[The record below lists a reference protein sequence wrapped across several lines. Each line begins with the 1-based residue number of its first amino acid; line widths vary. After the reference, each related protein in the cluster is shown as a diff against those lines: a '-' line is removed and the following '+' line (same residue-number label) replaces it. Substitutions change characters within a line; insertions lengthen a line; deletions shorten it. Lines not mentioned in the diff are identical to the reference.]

1 MHDHFNQESTAPALK
16 WIVLAFLLVLL
27 LKFSLAAALDLYSDE
42 IFYWLASNHPALA
55 YSDLPFMTALLAGA
69 VSSLLPGEAF
79 FVRLPFLLLGSCI
92 PLLVYWLARPLTNH
106 RMALESAG
114 LALCLPLGGFLGLL
128 AVPDVPLI
136 VFGLLAIGSFERA
149 LRRNHWRF
157 WLATGVVTALGLS
170 THYRFLLYPAAAIL
184 FLICFPGAREQ
195 WRNPRFWVTI
205 GIASIG
211 LIPVLW
217 FNLSNQLSSA
227 SFYLVERHP
236 WQFQPAGLLHVFKQ
250 AGLVTPPLYAA
261 LVFTA
266 WQLWRRTRNGERGP
280 ALLLA
285 FALVNINVYLV
296 LAPWS
301 DADST
306 SIHWP
311 LSGYFPLL
319 VYLPEALRSLWQW
332 FAERWTK
339 TIADRIIFAIPCI
352 GFIGTLL
359 ALLGVGSQAFQQSLQ
374 MLIGT
379 GVLSNKMAGWQQFTR
394 HTENLLASSFA
405 ANDPVIITDNYYT
418 AAQLEF
424 AGLTSHAYTLDQD
437 KAVRDGRITQ
447 LRLWGKDGSAL
458 PANDISN
465 GLFISEDS
473 TITVGEKAEI
483 IDRLCH
489 RAQHIIALDT
499 LNLFAG
505 DKTFSFYQFQ
515 GLDNP
520 PREAPASPCPRPMR
534 AWLDLPVEHA
544 EVSGQ
549 FVIAGWAISE
559 EVGVASVSVLL
570 DGELVQE
577 TEYGNPR
584 PDVVNAESAQ
594 ADPNAPNLGFH
605 TELDSRQYS
614 NGSYDMTIV
623 VRNNQGAVYRLP
635 VRTISIA
642 N

>member
-1 MHDHFNQESTAPALK
+1 MQDHFDQESTAPALK
-16 WIVLAFLLVLL
+16 WIGLAFLLVML
-27 LKFSLAAALDLYSDE
+27 LKFSLAAVLDLYSDE
-42 IFYWLASNHPALA
+42 VFYWLASNHPALA
-55 YSDLPFMTALLAGA
+55 YSDLPFMTAMLAGA
-69 VSSLLPGEAF
+69 ASSLVPGEAF
-79 FVRLPFLLLGSCI
+79 FVRMPFLLLGSCV
-92 PLLVYWLARPLTNH
+92 PLLVYWIAKPLTNQ

-149 LRRNHWRF
+149 LRCDQWRY
-157 WLATGVVTALGLS
+157 WLATGLVTALGLS

-184 FLICFPGAREQ
+184 FLLCFPGAREQ
-195 WRNPRFWVTI
+195 WRNPRLWAAM
-205 GIASIG
+205 GIATIG

-217 FNLSNQLSSA
+217 FNLGNQLSSA

-261 LVFTA
+261 LAFTA
-266 WQLWRRTRNGERGP
+266 WLLWCRARNGERGP
-280 ALLLA
+280 ALMLA
-285 FALVNINVYLV
+285 FALVNISVYLV

-319 VYLPEALRSLWQW
+319 VFLPAALRSCWQW
-332 FAERWTK
+332 L
-339 TIADRIIFAIPCI
+339 ADRSNAVIANRLTLAIPCI
-352 GFIGTLL
+352 GFTGTLL
-359 ALLGVGSQAFQQSLQ
+359 ALLGVGSQAFQLPLQ
-374 MLIGT
+374 AIVGT
-379 GVLSNKMAGWQQFTR
+379 GVLSNKMAGWQEFAA
-394 HTENLLASSFA
+394 HTEDLLESSYA
-405 ANDPVIITDNYYT
+405 QSDPVIITDNYYT

-424 AGLTSHAYTLDQD
+424 AGLTTHAYTLDQD

-458 PANDISN
+458 PANANSN

-483 IDRLCH
+483 IDNLCH
-489 RAQHIIALDT
+489 RVQHVIALDNLT
-499 LNLFAG
+499 LFAG
-505 DKTFSFYQFQ
+505 DKIFSFYQFQ
-515 GLDNP
+515 GLDSP
-520 PREAPASPCPRPMR
+520 PRQTAASPCPRPMR
-534 AWLDLPVEHA
+534 AWLDLPA
-544 EVSGQ
+544 MDAKISGQ

-559 EVGVASVSVLL
+559 EVGVDSVGVLL
-570 DGELVQE
+570 NGELVQE
-577 TEYGNPR
+577 TVYGNPR
-584 PDVVNAESAQ
+584 PDVVIAEAAQ
-594 ADPNAPNLGFH
+594 DDPNAPNLGFH
-605 TELDSRQYS
+605 TELDSRQFD
-614 NGSYDMTIV
+614 NGNYELTIV
-623 VRNNQGAVYRLP
+623 VRNNQGAVYRLAT
-635 VRTISIA
+635 RTIGIA